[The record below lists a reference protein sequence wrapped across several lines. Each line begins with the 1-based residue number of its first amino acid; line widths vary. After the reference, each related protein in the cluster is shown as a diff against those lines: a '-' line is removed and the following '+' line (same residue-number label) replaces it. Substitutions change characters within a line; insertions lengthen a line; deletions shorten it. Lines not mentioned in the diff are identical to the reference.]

1 MGSKKKP
8 VKFKS
13 MTKLQ
18 YACLFKGCQATAAY
32 LMTDPEQYRKMILRE
47 ELGLD
52 SFREVDRVHGF
63 EQLMRR
69 LLSDRGEYS
78 RALDY
83 VAGDERRLRH
93 LALEAAKAIVSQ
105 SHPIQCLTSDLVGK
119 KAYHYVAGVMV
130 QMRMSMQTVDSLAM
144 KLQRDDGWDDFTD
157 LQLKRVVSALQVH
170 IRRHS

>member
-1 MGSKKKP
+1 MKNHKP
-8 VKFKS
+8 VKFRP

-32 LMTDPEQYRKMILRE
+32 LMTDPEQYRKMILRA
-47 ELGLD
+47 ELGLE
-52 SFREVDRVHGF
+52 SFKEVDRVHGF

-69 LLSDRGEYS
+69 ILADRGEYS

-93 LALEAAKAIVSQ
+93 LAFEAAKSIVCQ
-105 SHPIQCLTSDLVGK
+105 SRPIQNQTEDIVGRT
-119 KAYHYVAGVMV
+119 AYRYIAGVMV
-130 QMRMSMQTVDSLAM
+130 QMRMSLQTVDSLAM

>member
-1 MGSKKKP
+1 MKNHKP
-8 VKFKS
+8 VKFRP

-32 LMTDPEQYRKMILRE
+32 LMTDPEQYRKMILRA
-47 ELGLD
+47 ELGLE
-52 SFREVDRVHGF
+52 SFKEVDRVHGY

-69 LLSDRGEYS
+69 ILADRGEYS
-78 RALDY
+78 RAMDY

-93 LALEAAKAIVSQ
+93 LVTQAALAIVQ
-105 SHPIQCLTSDLVGK
+105 QNREWPGGVAPAACRYI
-119 KAYHYVAGVMV
+119 AGVMV
-130 QMRMSMQTVDSLAM
+130 QMRMSLQTVDSLAM

>member
-1 MGSKKKP
+1 MKNHKP
-8 VKFKS
+8 VKFRP

-32 LMTDPEQYRKMILRE
+32 LMTDPEQYRKMILRA
-47 ELGLD
+47 ELGLE
-52 SFREVDRVHGF
+52 SFKEVDRVHGF

-69 LLSDRGEYS
+69 ILLDRGEYS
-78 RALDY
+78 RAMDY
-83 VAGDERRLRH
+83 VAGDEKRLRH
-93 LALEAAKAIVSQ
+93 LALEAAKAIVRQ
-105 SHPIQCLTSDLVGK
+105 SHPVWYQTSENLNNIG
-119 KAYHYVAGVMV
+119 YRYVAGVMV
-130 QMRMSMQTVDSLAM
+130 QMRMSLQTVDSLAM